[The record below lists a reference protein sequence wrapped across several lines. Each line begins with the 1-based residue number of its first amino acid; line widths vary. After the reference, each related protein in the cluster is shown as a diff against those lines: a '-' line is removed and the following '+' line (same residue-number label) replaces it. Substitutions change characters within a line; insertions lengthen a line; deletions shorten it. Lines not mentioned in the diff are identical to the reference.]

1 MIGIYHSKDLDG
13 LCSGAIILLANP
25 ACKMIGWDYGQPI
38 PEIDGT
44 EEVVMADIS
53 FPMEEMLRLTNL
65 LGEKLTII
73 DHHKRF
79 IDSYLAATEDLEITA
94 ICNLETTKSACELAW
109 EHFFPGTPTP
119 EWIIL
124 LSKYDIWKGAGT
136 DEWDLVISPFQ
147 YGMRSLIKT
156 IYDFSKELP
165 SIDAIIEKGN
175 AILTY
180 VVTTDNYNL
189 THSGFEILF
198 KGYRTLCVNVPGV
211 STDTFKSVYNPEKHD
226 LMMGFNYTGKF
237 WKVSLRSV
245 KPIDCSLLASEY
257 PGGGGHFAAAGFE
270 VADINEIIKQ

>member
-44 EEVVMADIS
+44 EEVIMADIS
-53 FPMEEMLRLTNL
+53 FPMEEMLRITSL
-65 LGEKLTII
+65 LGSELTII

-79 IDSYLAATEDLEITA
+79 IDAYMDATEDLSPSA
-94 ICNLETTKSACELAW
+94 ICNLDTTKSACELTW
-109 EHFFPGTPTP
+109 EYFFPSKPTP

-124 LSKYDIWKGAGT
+124 LSKYDTWTGAGT
-136 DEWDLVISPFQ
+136 DEWDLTILPFQ

-156 IYDFSKELP
+156 IYDFSEDLP
-165 SIDAIIEKGN
+165 SIDEVIEKGN

-180 VVTTDNYNL
+180 VATTDKYNL

-198 KGYRTLCVNVPGV
+198 KGYRTLCVNVPGI
-211 STDTFKSVYNPEKHD
+211 STDTFKSMYDEEKHD
-226 LMMGFNYTGKF
+226 LMMGFNYTGKS
-237 WKVSLRSV
+237 WKVSLRST

-257 PGGGGHFAAAGFE
+257 PGGGGHFAASGFE